1 MNARLEVAMLIQG
14 YLPRVGGAERQL
26 AYVAPLLQAQKV
38 RVDVIT
44 RRYRGL
50 TAFEVV
56 DGVPVHRMPVPG
68 PKALASLSYT
78 VAAVSLLRRLRPNVV
93 HAHEMFSPATTAL
106 AARAVLGCA
115 VVVTAHRSGV
125 LGDVYRLRR
134 RALGA
139 QRINALRRNVDAFVT
154 ISREIDSELEA
165 LGIPAEQRVFI
176 PNGVDTE
183 RFAPLPPD
191 KKQAMRAMLG
201 LPADAPIVIFT
212 GRLAPEKQLDKL
224 VLLWPAVRARVPE
237 AVLLIV
243 GTGDELP
250 GLKTLAEAGVR
261 FAGPVENVAQ
271 YLQAADMFVLPSL
284 AEGLSVALLEA
295 MAAGLAAV
303 ATSVGGTP
311 EVIEHE
317 ATGWLAPPGDSAALR
332 DSLITLLNNPDCRI
346 RLGQRARERVIRD
359 YTLSASV
366 VKLRGV
372 YEVVSE
378 RAAHK
383 RGLS

>member
-44 RRYRGL
+44 RRYPGL

-56 DGVPVHRMPVPG
+56 NGVPVHRMPVPG

-212 GRLAPEKQLDKL
+212 GRLAPEKQRDKL
-224 VLLWPAVRARVPE
+224 
-237 AVLLIV
+237 VLLIV

-346 RLGQRARERVIRD
+346 HLGQRARERVIRD